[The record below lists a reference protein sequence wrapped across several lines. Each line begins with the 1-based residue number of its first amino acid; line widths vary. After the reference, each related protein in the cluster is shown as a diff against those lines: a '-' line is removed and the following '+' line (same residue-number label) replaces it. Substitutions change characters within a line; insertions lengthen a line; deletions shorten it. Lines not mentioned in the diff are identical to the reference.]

1 LQRWNWWYQEVSY
14 LACTHIGAEQLG
26 TSSGLRWAKPI
37 YDAFLAGCWT
47 IQFTDDALLWCAKP
61 AVHVEEIPTGRRLHS
76 AETAAVESDIERL
89 YFWHGVL
96 VPAFVVVRPDLIT
109 LDHIR
114 QEENAEVRRVMT
126 ERYGYERYLTD
137 VGAQREQADDY
148 GELFR
153 IQREGDTDL
162 VMVRVVNST
171 PEPDG
176 SFKPYMLRV
185 PPHVT
190 SAREAV
196 AWTWG
201 IERAEQYAPAIQ
213 T

>member
-1 LQRWNWWYQEVSY
+1 M
-14 LACTHIGAEQLG
+14 H
-26 TSSGLRWAKPI
+26 
-37 YDAFLAGCWT
+37 
-47 IQFTDDALLWCAKP
+47 FTDDTLFWYAKP
-61 AVHVEEIPTGRRLHS
+61 ALHIEEIPGGRRLHS

-96 VPAFVVVRPDLIT
+96 VPAFVIVRPDWIT
-109 LDHIR
+109 VAHIQ
-114 QEENAEVRRVMT
+114 QEENAEVRRVML
-126 ERYGYERYLTD
+126 ERYGHERYMID
-137 VGAQREQADDY
+137 VGAIREQADDY

-153 IQREGDTDL
+153 VARPNDTDL
-162 VMVRVVNST
+162 VMVRVLNST

-176 SFKPYMLRV
+176 SQKRYMLRV

-196 AWTWG
+196 AWTFG
-201 IERAEQYAPAIQ
+201 VERAEDYAPAVE